1 MFSADNY
8 IAVDWGSS
16 NLRLW
21 VWQDG
26 ECVWQYA
33 SAQGVTRQKP
43 GGFSDLWQTL
53 LATCP
58 VPLAANTQVI
68 MSGMIGSNMG
78 WVNAPYLT
86 CPTAIA
92 SLADHLTVLEE
103 AGPFPVFIVPGLQ
116 LPGPDTFNVMRGE
129 ETQLYGAL
137 GDEHWY
143 VFPGTH
149 SKWVSVENG
158 MVRDFQT
165 IMTGELFHLL
175 STQSV
180 LRLPHTPQQECD
192 ALFLQG
198 AQWGAQETCLSRGA
212 FLLRSRMLC
221 NALDPTCLHS
231 ALSGFLIGH
240 EIARMQNHYR
250 ITPKDTLVLIG
261 SDSLLARY
269 QTLIHQFG
277 LTCRVVKG
285 DAAFLAGIRSILHA
299 HD

>member
-21 VWQDG
+21 VWQDA

-33 SAQGVTRQKP
+33 SDQGATRQKP
-43 GGFSDLWQTL
+43 GGFSDLWRTV
-53 LATCP
+53 LAACP
-58 VPLAANTQVI
+58 VPLAANTRVI
-68 MSGMIGSNMG
+68 MSGMVGSNMG

-86 CPTAIA
+86 CPTAIT
-92 SLADHLTVLEE
+92 SLAHHLTAVEDV
-103 AGPFPVFIVPGLQ
+103 GPFPVFIVPGLE
-116 LPGPDTFNVMRGE
+116 LPGPETFNVMRGE
-129 ETQLYGAL
+129 ETQLFGAL
-137 GDEHWY
+137 GEERWY

-149 SKWVSVENG
+149 SKWVNVENG

-165 IMTGELFHLL
+165 IMTGEFFHLL

-180 LRLPHTPQQECD
+180 LRLPHILQQESD

-212 FLLRSRMLC
+212 FSLRSRMLC
-221 NALDPTCLHS
+221 NALDPVGLHT

-240 EIARMQNHYR
+240 EIAQMQRHYR
-250 ITPKDTLVLIG
+250 ITPQDKLVIVG

-269 QTLIHQFG
+269 QTLIHHFG
-277 LTCRVVKG
+277 FTCRVVTG
-285 DAAFLAGIRSILHA
+285 DAAFLAGIRSILHV

>member
-1 MFSADNY
+1 MFSTDNY

-21 VWQDG
+21 IWQDG

-33 SAQGVTRQKP
+33 SDQGATRQKP
-43 GGFSDLWQTL
+43 DSFSDLWQTL

-58 VPLAANTQVI
+58 ISLAANTQVI
-68 MSGMIGSNMG
+68 MSGMIGSSMG

-86 CPTAIA
+86 CPAAIA
-92 SLADHLTVLEE
+92 SLADHLTTVKE

-116 LPGPDTFNVMRGE
+116 LPGPNSFNVMRGE
-129 ETQLYGAL
+129 ETQLFGAL
-137 GDEHWY
+137 GDECWY

-149 SKWVSVENG
+149 SKWVNVENG
-158 MVRDFQT
+158 VVRDFQT
-165 IMTGELFHLL
+165 IMTGEFFHLL

-180 LRLPHTPQQECD
+180 LRLPHIPQQESD
-192 ALFLQG
+192 AMFLQG
-198 AQWGAQETCLSRGA
+198 AQWGAEETCLTRGA
-212 FLLRSRMLC
+212 FSLRSRMLC
-221 NALDPTCLHS
+221 DALDPACLYS

-240 EIARMQNHYR
+240 EIARMQAHYR
-250 ITPKDTLVLIG
+250 ITPQDTLVIVG

-269 QTLIHQFG
+269 QMLIHHFG
-277 LTCRVVKG
+277 LTCRVVPG

-299 HD
+299 HH